1 MRALYTHWITHGMS
15 SSVSKKFGEKL
26 KFLYFAAGNIVTKI
40 EDWGADI
47 ASNGGSCWL
56 KTDLYHA
63 ELHLHWQRKRQINS
77 SQSIHQSVKLLWLW
91 SFWAFVCLIFK
102 SCALC
107 AGLAAPHLREGF
119 TEHYLECWSLILT
132 PATRSRPQH
141 QIFYFSIFSSHHCA
155 AILIILIWN
164 IYTIYTY
171 ILYVTT
177 HHRKQKQM
185 RVFPWKIICT
195 QSAG

>member
-1 MRALYTHWITHGMS
+1 MS

-47 ASNGGSCWL
+47 ASNGGSRWL

-91 SFWAFVCLIFK
+91 SFWAFVFNLKILFTVYTDW
-102 SCALC
+102 LDW
-107 AGLAAPHLREGF
+107 LPAPHLREGF
-119 TEHYLECWSLILT
+119 TELYLECWSLILT
-132 PATRSRPQH
+132 PATRSRPEH
-141 QIFYFSIFSSHHCA
+141 KIFYFCIISSHHWYT
-155 AILIILIWN
+155 LYNTFII
-164 IYTIYTY
+164 YGTFPP
-171 ILYVTT
+171 
-177 HHRKQKQM
+177 HRENKKNEN
-185 RVFPWKIICT
+185 FLLEIICR
-195 QSAG
+195 QSVVC

>member
-1 MRALYTHWITHGMS
+1 MS

-63 ELHLHWQRKRQINS
+63 ELHLHWQRKRQINT
-77 SQSIHQSVKLLWLW
+77 SQSIHLSVKLLWLW
-91 SFWAFVCLIFK
+91 SFWAFVCLILK

-107 AGLAAPHLREGF
+107 TLTDLTSCQPSPERRIYWA
-119 TEHYLECWSLILT
+119 LILT
-132 PATRSRPQH
+132 PATRSRPEH
-141 QIFYFSIFSSHHCA
+141 KIFQFCIISSHHC
-155 AILIILIWN
+155 
-164 IYTIYTY
+164 YTN
-171 ILYVTT
+171 ILY
-177 HHRKQKQM
+177 
-185 RVFPWKIICT
+185 F
-195 QSAG
+195 